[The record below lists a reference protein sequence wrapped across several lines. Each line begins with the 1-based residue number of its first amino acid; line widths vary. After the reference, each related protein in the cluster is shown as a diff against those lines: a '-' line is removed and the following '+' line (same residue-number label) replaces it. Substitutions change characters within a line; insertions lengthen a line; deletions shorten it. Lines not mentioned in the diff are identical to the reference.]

1 MSQMK
6 IHSMDT
12 YTDCCFLIRNNKE
25 VNDLMDEVHKIKDI
39 LSYMEIKLAILN
51 EEIKERK

>member
-1 MSQMK
+1 MK